1 MKKAQILFIL
11 LMISIIISCSSD
23 EKTINPVET
32 SSQVLAAI
40 ETGEV
45 KIINLPDFKE
55 VNADILAGK
64 LSFQLTGPIT
74 NMKKFG
80 EYLYLS
86 ARKDY
91 KIIILDLKTLDLKAI
106 IDFSDKQAEVG
117 EIAFPNSTDAYVVH
131 PNKNFVSIIDVTVF
145 KIAREITVGTGPSS
159 IDVSGNQIIVTNKW
173 SNDVSI
179 IDSRTHSQEALIP
192 VASVPS
198 FVRVTNDGKYAVIA
212 SIGYGKVDSIQQKS
226 PAVITYINIS
236 GKSINNQFDLGYAQ
250 IDPVQ
255 QNPVGFV
262 VTPSDWGFVATT
274 ENLFRIDIKNKTDIN
289 LVVRRNFYNEIHDAA
304 NQKIILF
311 SILDKSNKIIQ
322 CNDKTG
328 TIKGN
333 IITVPY
339 KITFILPWR

>member
-1 MKKAQILFIL
+1 MFA
-11 LMISIIISCSSD
+11 LMISIIISCSSN

-45 KIINLPDFKE
+45 KLINLPDFKE
-55 VNADILAGK
+55 VNSDILAGK

-86 ARKDY
+86 ARKDC
-91 KIIILDLKTLDLKAI
+91 KIIVLDLKTFELKAT

-131 PNKNFVSIIDVTVF
+131 PNKDFVSIIDITVF
-145 KIAREITVGTGPSS
+145 KIARQITVGTGPSS
-159 IDVSGNQIIVTNKW
+159 IDVSGNQIIVTNKL

-179 IDSRTHSQEALIP
+179 IDSRTHSQVALIA
-192 VASVPS
+192 VAPMPS
-198 FVRVTNDGKYAVIA
+198 FTKVTNDGKYAVVV
-212 SIGYGKVDSIQQKS
+212 STGYGKSDSTQQKT
-226 PAVITYINIS
+226 PAVVTFINIL
-236 GKSINNQFDLGYAQ
+236 GKSINNQINLGYAQ
-250 IDPVQ
+250 LDPVQ
-255 QNPVGFV
+255 QNPVGLV
-262 VTPSDWGFVATT
+262 VTPNDWAFVATS
-274 ENLFRIDIKNKTDIN
+274 ENMFRVDLKNKTDIN
-289 LVVRRNFYNEIHDAA
+289 LVVRRNFVNEIYDAA

-311 SILDKSNKIIQ
+311 STLSKSNLIIQ

-328 TIKGN
+328 SIKDLV
-333 IITVPY
+333 TVPY
-339 KITFILPWR
+339 AIIHILPWR